1 MNRIH
6 FDLCFLAGQRETINA
21 LRYPMRLTLNLIEP
35 GSTLMAIFMPS
46 AISMTTAA
54 VFFMSFTMAAFR
66 YENGK
71 TTAEHDQQ
79 EPDYH

>member
-1 MNRIH
+1 MS
-6 FDLCFLAGQRETINA
+6 FFLAGGNGDKTSIP
-21 LRYPMRLTLNLIEP
+21 RYPMRSKSNLIEP
-35 GSTLMAIFMPS
+35 VSTLMAIFMLS

-54 VFFMSFTMAAFR
+54 VFFMSSTVAAFR